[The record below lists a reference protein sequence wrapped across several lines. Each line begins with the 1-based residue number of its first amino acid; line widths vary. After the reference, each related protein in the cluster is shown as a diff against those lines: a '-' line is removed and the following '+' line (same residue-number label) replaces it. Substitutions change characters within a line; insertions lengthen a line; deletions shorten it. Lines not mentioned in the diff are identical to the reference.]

1 MKKCLYLLSPL
12 LALFCSCEESSDDYR
27 YPSVLT
33 DYACLVTD
41 ASGQPETLLLDNG
54 CAYDIEYSKE
64 YLEAYPQLPS
74 YKADTVYRVISVYE
88 LGADNVAYIYTLSK
102 TISIVPTPLRD
113 GEVLSQ
119 DPVYLQSCWISGG
132 YLNMVIEL
140 KALDGQHNIGFV
152 DTTPKGMKGKEI
164 TFYHY
169 ANNDVESYRQK
180 LYSSIPLAPIA
191 LQRNDTLRFV
201 VNTYD
206 EGLVSREFIIE

>member
-1 MKKCLYLLSPL
+1 MKKCLYLLLPL

-88 LGADNVAYIYTLSK
+88 LGTDNVAYIYTLSK

-132 YLNMVIEL
+132 
-140 KALDGQHNIGFV
+140 
-152 DTTPKGMKGKEI
+152 
-164 TFYHY
+164 
-169 ANNDVESYRQK
+169 
-180 LYSSIPLAPIA
+180 
-191 LQRNDTLRFV
+191 
-201 VNTYD
+201 
-206 EGLVSREFIIE
+206 